1 MEKVLDVNRILGG
14 IETGCADLRQAFD
27 ILEDEIEGLA
37 KHAGLFGGDAE
48 ESAGEDCAID
58 ALLDAMPEV
67 TPEHRAELREA
78 FQLMEDERDLALA
91 RAEAAEKQAEDVARR
106 MEAMEKKHGF

>member
-1 MEKVLDVNRILGG
+1 MEKVLDVKKILAS
-14 IETGCADLRQAFD
+14 IQSHRDELQQAFD
-27 ILEDEIEGLA
+27 ILEDCEEGLR
-37 KHAGLFGGDAE
+37 KMVGMKDAE
-48 ESAGEDCAID
+48 PAEDAEQSAVD

>member
-1 MEKVLDVNRILGG
+1 MEKILDVNRILAG

-37 KHAGLFGGDAE
+37 KHAGLLGGDVE
-48 ESAGEDCAID
+48 ESAGEDCALE